1 MRIMV
6 YLQKADF
13 LLKCINECFVTQH
26 VNFLTTDKSVLD
38 LVVSRDPDIVSDVQV
53 LGSFESSDRK
63 LLGFNLNIVKEE
75 EVNSRPTT
83 RYDYKRMD
91 IMGAREELRKVDWEE
106 IHSGTVNDDWDK
118 LKDILF
124 EIQREFVHV
133 VKGKRK
139 NKKLWL
145 TYKALKHVE
154 SKHSLQKI

>member
-1 MRIMV
+1 ME
-6 YLQKADF
+6 
-13 LLKCINECFVTQH
+13 CINECFVTQH

-38 LVVSRDPDIVSDVQV
+38 LVVSSDPDIVSDVQV
-53 LGSFESSDRK
+53 LGSFESSDHK
-63 LLGFNLNIVKEE
+63 LLGFSLNIVKDE
-75 EVNSRPTT
+75 EVNSIT
-83 RYDYKRMD
+83 RYDYKRMV

-106 IHSGTVNDDWDK
+106 ILSGTVNDDWEK

-124 EIQREFVHV
+124 EIQRKFVPV

>member
-1 MRIMV
+1 M
-6 YLQKADF
+6 
-13 LLKCINECFVTQH
+13 TQH
-26 VNFLTTDKSVLD
+26 VNFLTADKSVLD

-53 LGSFESSDRK
+53 LGNFEISDHK
-63 LLGFNLNIVKEE
+63 LLGFNLPKEE
-75 EVNSRPTT
+75 EVNSTT

-91 IMGAREELRKVDWEE
+91 IMRAREELRKVVWEE
-106 IHSGTVNDDWDK
+106 ILSGTVNDDWEK

-124 EIQREFVHV
+124 EIQRKFVPV